1 MSYNPSIKRDA
12 KTRPLCQTLEVAQMN
27 NLLCKKCGSRNAFIT
42 TKGRL
47 EKTFGA
53 PVGAVG
59 LVHPTVIVETIRIL
73 MIVVEAIR
81 DWLKDENTK
90 YVVCSECGHYEKL

>member
-1 MSYNPSIKRDA
+1 
-12 KTRPLCQTLEVAQMN
+12 MN
-27 NLLCKKCGSRNAFIT
+27 NLLCKKCGSRNVFIT

-47 EKTFGA
+47 EKAFGT
-53 PVGAVG
+53 PVGAYG
-59 LVHPTVIVETIRIL
+59 LVHPTIIVAAIGIL
-73 MIVVEAIR
+73 KIVVEAIR